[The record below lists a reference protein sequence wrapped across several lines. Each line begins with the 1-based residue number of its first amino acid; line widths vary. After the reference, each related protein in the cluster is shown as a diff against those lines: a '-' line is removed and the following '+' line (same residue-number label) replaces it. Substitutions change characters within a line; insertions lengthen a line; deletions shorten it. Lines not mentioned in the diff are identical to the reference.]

1 MIMCIK
7 TTFEMGKNMTS
18 ITNLLYNNEI
28 KDIKTRH
35 NFRVGDMICVHLQ
48 IKEGV
53 KERIQLFEGLCIAKS
68 GTGLSETFTVRRAN
82 MKGRIER
89 IFPIFMPSIKN
100 IVVRQSNKVRRAKLY
115 YLRYLS
121 GKKARLKK
129 I

>member
-1 MIMCIK
+1 MCIK

-28 KDIKTRH
+28 KDIKTRY